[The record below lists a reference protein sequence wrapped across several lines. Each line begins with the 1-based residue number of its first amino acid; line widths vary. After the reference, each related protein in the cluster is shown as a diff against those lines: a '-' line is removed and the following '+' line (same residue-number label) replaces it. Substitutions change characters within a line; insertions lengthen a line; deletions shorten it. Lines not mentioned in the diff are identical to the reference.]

1 MFKFNDAE
9 YKVVART
16 TNDFGEIAIN
26 DKGEWL
32 FVNSPTTQQVS
43 LLTSKHLIRVKQ
55 PYSSREIS
63 HNFLKPFSIQLQ
75 CGGIEYIM
83 TEEEKE
89 DYLCEYVDAF
99 IEALYNNS
107 GEH

>member
-32 FVNSPTTQQVS
+32 FVNSPTTQ
-43 LLTSKHLIRVKQ
+43 
-55 PYSSREIS
+55 
-63 HNFLKPFSIQLQ
+63 
-75 CGGIEYIM
+75 
-83 TEEEKE
+83 
-89 DYLCEYVDAF
+89 
-99 IEALYNNS
+99 
-107 GEH
+107 